1 VPPQGSAE
9 AASSKGQPQ
18 PPQRRSEH
26 EPPQSAREHES
37 PQSASEHESPQGE
50 SDRLRILE
58 LLEQH
63 KITAAEAGDLLAA
76 LGERDRGRDGR
87 RRERN
92 RWLAEELAPASDRAR
107 WFRVRVTDLS
117 TGRLRTNVS
126 VPIGMVGFGL
136 GFARRF
142 RNIPGVAHVDDL
154 FEAVRE
160 GRRGVI
166 FDVANEGGERVEI
179 FID

>member
-1 VPPQGSAE
+1 VPPEGSAE
-9 AASSKGQPQ
+9 GASPEAD
-18 PPQRRSEH
+18 SE
-26 EPPQSAREHES
+26 
-37 PQSASEHESPQGE
+37 
-50 SDRLRILE
+50 RLRILE
-58 LLEQH
+58 LLEQQ
-63 KITAAEAGDLLAA
+63 KITAAEAADLLAA
-76 LGERDRGRDGR
+76 LGEHDRGRDGR

-117 TGRLRTNVS
+117 TGRMRTNVS

-166 FDVANEGGERVEI
+166 FDVANDGGERVEI

>member
-1 VPPQGSAE
+1 VPSEVNDGE
-9 AASSKGQPQ
+9 ASDA
-18 PPQRRSEH
+18 
-26 EPPQSAREHES
+26 
-37 PQSASEHESPQGE
+37 
-50 SDRLRILE
+50 DRLRILE
-58 LLEQH
+58 LLEQQ
-63 KITAAEAGDLLAA
+63 KITATEASELLSA
-76 LGERDRGRDGR
+76 LGSQRQEPR

-92 RWLAEELAPASDRAR
+92 RWLAEDLAPPTDRAR

-117 TGRLRTNVS
+117 SGRMRTNVS

-142 RNIPGVAHVDDL
+142 RNIPGVEHVDDL
-154 FEAVRE
+154 FEAVRA
-160 GRRGVI
+160 GRRGTI